1 MIMKTNRPIPRF
13 DERIYTLIGALA
25 FVAFTAGCSE
35 PRSQIPVP
43 SQIVDLSPTLRPSSP
58 SEQLGDVIP
67 KAFGLATPTSF
78 EHHFQNQP
86 FYFGMSTI
94 TLHDHVGPHVDAPIH
109 MIEGGKT
116 IEDMPLDSLIG
127 PAHVLDFRSK
137 IDDEPL
143 LPADFE
149 GTGIKP
155 GEIVIAVV
163 GYRPPSSPE
172 EVPSYPYLSG
182 EAAEYLASIP
192 VRAFASD
199 MPSTGSMQRYGVL
212 MGEDPRTEYIFPEHL
227 AFLKREIPLI
237 EGLVN
242 VEQLIGKD
250 FIVFV
255 GFPLKL
261 EGAGGGL
268 MRAAALIY

>member
-1 MIMKTNRPIPRF
+1 VKMDHPRSRF
-13 DERIYTLIGALA
+13 DKWIYALIGA
-25 FVAFTAGCSE
+25 FVLPAIAAGCSE
-35 PRSQIPVP
+35 PRAPTPVP
-43 SQIVDLSPTLRPSSP
+43 SQIIDLSPTLRPSSP
-58 SEQLGDVIP
+58 SDQLGEVIP

-78 EHHFQNQP
+78 EHHFQSEP

-116 IEDMPLDSLIG
+116 IEDMPLDRLVG
-127 PAHVLDFRSK
+127 PVHVLDFRSK
-137 IDDEPL
+137 TNDEPL

-149 GTGIKP
+149 GKGIKP

-163 GYRPPSSPE
+163 GYLPPSSPE

-212 MGEDPRTEYIFPEHL
+212 MGEDPRTEYVFPEHI

-242 VEQLIGKD
+242 VEKLIGID
-250 FIVFV
+250 SVVFV

-261 EGAGGGL
+261 EGTGGGL
-268 MRAAALIY
+268 IRAAALVF